1 MADSLSLSL
10 SRTRPMPVQQTHTPR
25 TAVTRFRKSGVDR
38 CIRGFSALA
47 LALTVSG
54 CAAVH
59 RPPATIPSLLADAD
73 TSRLRER
80 ALRDTVVARLA
91 RRVVKRA
98 DHTVDVLLLSGG
110 GQNGAYGVGFVR
122 GWRERTDAPIPQFD
136 LITAISTGALQAPFL
151 LLGSTAA
158 VDTLTSLYRNAADRI
173 APSIDWWFW
182 LRKTGGV
189 VNTKRY
195 DASIATV
202 VDSALRDSLRTAFRE
217 DRQVVFGTTD
227 MDIGTG
233 RTWDL
238 ATTLNG
244 ADGLVTTRTLLRAAS
259 AIPGIF
265 PQVVFEGHVHSDG
278 GVVSNILS
286 LLTLDDYKAM
296 TAKVRAAG
304 VTAPIT
310 VRMWV
315 IVNGWT
321 TAAPMVMNPASL
333 KQINRR
339 WSNLSFYMHHPQVLE
354 GLDYLAHA
362 ASAEVPGLTMQMKWT
377 AIPSELALDPAATS
391 LFDKGWMQR
400 LEELGTT
407 RARSAKPWDT
417 IHSPYIRPLPQTP

>member
-1 MADSLSLSL
+1 MTDSLS
-10 SRTRPMPVQQTHTPR
+10 TFRPMRVHETRTPR
-25 TAVTRFRKSGVDR
+25 VVVPRFSIRCVSGV
-38 CIRGFSALA
+38 SAFVLT
-47 LALTVSG
+47 LTVSLIASG

-59 RPPATIPSLLADAD
+59 RPPATLQSLLADAD

-80 ALRDTVVARLA
+80 MLRDTVVARLA
-91 RRVVKRA
+91 RRMVKRT

-122 GWRERTDAPIPQFD
+122 GWRERTDLPLPQFD

-182 LRKTGGV
+182 LRRTGGL
-189 VNTKRY
+189 VNTTRY
-195 DASIATV
+195 DANIATV
-202 VDSALRDSLRTAFRE
+202 VDSAFRDSLRTAFAQ

-227 MDIGTG
+227 LDIGTG

-244 ADGLVTTRTLLRAAS
+244 ADGLVTTRALLKAAS

-265 PQVVFEGHVHSDG
+265 PQVVYEGHVHSDG

-286 LLTLDDYKAM
+286 LLTLDDFKTMA
-296 TAKVRAAG
+296 ASVRAAG
-304 VTAPIT
+304 VTAPLT

-321 TAAPMVMNPASL
+321 TAAPVIMNPASR
-333 KQINRR
+333 KQINGR
-339 WSNLSFYMHHPQVLE
+339 WSTLSFYMHQPQVLE
-354 GLDYLAHA
+354 GIDYLARA
-362 ASAEVPGLTMQMKWT
+362 ATAEVPGLTMQMKWT
-377 AIPSELALDPAATS
+377 AIPSELALDPAASS

-400 LEELGTT
+400 LETLGAT